1 MDSSTN
7 SHNNVIQLDE
17 DNSSTSTYMLQ
28 SSYREQDERDTLIFN
43 LLLINKWFLIPTTV
57 AYQWLLTQNE
67 ATRSNIYGNN
77 LTTVLYISISLLLIV
92 VLYIAHNRI
101 VRGTSDASYV
111 IAAQVITIFLFITDV
126 LYVFFLMF
134 NELWGNSF
142 WILYLL
148 ALSFPL
154 LVYYVRY
161 NAVLLI
167 DTVLAVTVI
176 ALIFLSPQFHEML
189 SDVYTAPPA
198 RIPQGDLLI
207 IFSGSLYL
215 WIVLRKTRGWMD
227 HVHQSFQKGENRVEL
242 WTDVLRNFPADFFLA
257 NDKGEVLIASGG
269 AEDYLDL
276 PTSSSSPW
284 PPHSEAIRNAIL
296 LRFHTEQ
303 PVDDPII
310 LPDDDREIPVKIYPS
325 FFYIGKH
332 RFCIALLQED
342 NPELGT
348 QLSLVRS
355 DRLAIAG
362 QIAAGLAHEIGN
374 PLGVIRS
381 CAEYLRQKASSDDP
395 NKTEF
400 ELIETEA
407 IRCQNLIDRLLS
419 LASPKRDTPGV
430 HDLRSILEHSV
441 SMVRYQAGSREIEQ
455 TLPDEESYVYV
466 NEGQIS
472 AVFVNLLLN
481 ALQSM
486 EGVDYDL
493 KVRVLLK
500 VRGDYAIV
508 DITDEG
514 CGISSYELNRI
525 FDPFFTK
532 KASGTGLGLYIV
544 HQIVTSAGG
553 SIDVASK
560 VGSGTTFTV
569 KLPLYDGDSIPE

>member
-1 MDSSTN
+1 MDLSN
-7 SHNNVIQLDE
+7 HSHNNANSLDE
-17 DNSSTSTYMLQ
+17 QSPSTSAYLLQ
-28 SSYREQDERDTLIFN
+28 SNYCEQDERDTFIFN
-43 LLLINKWFLIPTTV
+43 LLLINKWFLILTTV

-67 ATRSNIYGNN
+67 ATRGNVYGDN
-77 LTTVLYISISLLLIV
+77 LTTVFYISVSLLMIV

-101 VRGTSDASYV
+101 VRGTSDSSYV
-111 IAAQVITIFLFITDV
+111 IAAQVITIISFITDV
-126 LYVFFLMF
+126 VYVFFLVF
-134 NELWGNSF
+134 NQLWGNSL

-148 ALSFPL
+148 SLSFPL
-154 LVYYVRY
+154 LICYVRF
-161 NAVLLI
+161 NASILI
-167 DTVLAVTVI
+167 DSVLAITII
-176 ALIFLSPQFHEML
+176 ALIFLSPQFYEML
-189 SDVYTAPPA
+189 SDGFSPPPP

-207 IFSGSLYL
+207 ILSGSMYL
-215 WIVLRKTRGWMD
+215 WIVLRMTRGWID
-227 HVHQSFQKGENRVEL
+227 HVHQSFQKGEKRVEL

-257 NDKGEVLIASGG
+257 NEKGEVLIASDGV
-269 AEDYLDL
+269 EDYLEL
-276 PTSSSSPW
+276 PTSSSASW
-284 PPHSEAIRNAIL
+284 PAHSEAVRNAIL
-296 LRFHTEQ
+296 LRFHAEK

-310 LPDDDREIPVKIYPS
+310 IPDDDREIPVKIYPT
-325 FFYIGKH
+325 FFFIGKD

-381 CAEYLRQKASSDDP
+381 CAEYLRQKASADDP

-400 ELIETEA
+400 ELIETES

-419 LASPKRDTPGV
+419 LASPKRDTPGI
-430 HDLRSILEHSV
+430 HDLRTILDHSV
-441 SMVRYQAGSREIEQ
+441 SMVRYQAGSRELELS
-455 TLPDEESYVYV
+455 LPDDEVYVYV

-486 EGVDYDL
+486 EGVGYDL

-500 VRGDYAIV
+500 VRGDYSIV

-514 CGISSYELNRI
+514 CGISSHELNRI

-569 KLPLYDGDSIPE
+569 KIPIHDIETSSE